1 MSALHSR
8 NSEDIQWS
16 HGLKLITPDPVSK
29 IRFPS
34 VLVFSAFDLFFI
46 IAHYAVKCL
55 TEGWDDFFLSCLFL
69 YSPSPPPPMLFHTY
83 QQLKSGNW
91 VFLRRKCGYL
101 LIAFQMK
108 NLGEIAREILAIILN
123 AQHWNKK

>member
-1 MSALHSR
+1 MMFALHSR

-34 VLVFSAFDLFFI
+34 FLVFSAFDLFFI

-69 YSPSPPPPMLFHTY
+69 FFSPLCDVVSYLSATEIGKLGLSQKKMWVSFNCISNEEFGRNIKANIGYYSECTTL
-83 QQLKSGNW
+83 
-91 VFLRRKCGYL
+91 
-101 LIAFQMK
+101 
-108 NLGEIAREILAIILN
+108 E
-123 AQHWNKK
+123 

>member
-1 MSALHSR
+1 MMFALHSR

-34 VLVFSAFDLFFI
+34 FLVFSAFDLFFI

-69 YSPSPPPPMLFHTY
+69 FFSPLCDVVSYLSATEIRKLGLSQKKMWVSSNCISNEEFGRNIKANIGYYSECTTL
-83 QQLKSGNW
+83 
-91 VFLRRKCGYL
+91 
-101 LIAFQMK
+101 
-108 NLGEIAREILAIILN
+108 E
-123 AQHWNKK
+123 